1 MDSLTQ
7 VVLGSAVSYAVLGQK
22 LGRKSLLVGAAFGTL
37 PDLDVL
43 INFGGEVENFVYH
56 RSFSHS
62 LLIQLL
68 ASPLLAWLLLRM
80 NWAKTVSITRWSVGI
95 FLILSTHALLD
106 SFTVYG
112 TQLLWPLSTY
122 PFSSSSIFIIDPLYT
137 VPLLVSCFLLCF
149 TRMRPYASNINTTA
163 LVISSLYLAWG
174 LGAKWLIN
182 DKIDKAFAAHN
193 ITFTRFVSTPT
204 PLNTLLWRAVAV
216 TDQGHYEIYAS
227 MFDTPDDVDI
237 QFYPT
242 DNRLLAQLKDSNRV
256 KLLRGFTKG
265 LYGVYQQDK
274 QIIFSDLRMGL
285 EGYYTFS
292 FVIAEQHDQHFTLGS
307 YQKIRSQFPREKL
320 QLIWARI
327 TDPSVDLSIAAPNHF
342 GSQ

>member
-7 VVLGSAVSYAVLGQK
+7 VVLGSTVSYAVFGHR
-22 LGRKSLLVGAAFGTL
+22 LGRKALLVGAAFGTL

-43 INFGGEVENFVYH
+43 INFGGDIENFVYH

-62 LLIQLL
+62 LLVQLL

-122 PFSSSSIFIIDPLYT
+122 PFSTSSIFIIDPLYT
-137 VPLLVSCFLLCF
+137 VPLLVACVLLCF
-149 TRMRPYASNINTTA
+149 ARMRPYAAIINTTA
-163 LVISSLYLAWG
+163 LIISSLYLAWG
-174 LGAKWLIN
+174 LGAKALIN
-182 DKIDKAFAAHN
+182 DKIDNALAKHN
-193 ITFTRFVSTPT
+193 ITFTHFVSTPT
-204 PLNTLLWRAVAV
+204 PFNTLLWRAVAV
-216 TDQGHYEIYAS
+216 TNQGHYEIYAS
-227 MFDTPDDVDI
+227 IFDTPDDIDI

-242 DNRLLAQLKDSNRV
+242 DNTLLAQFKDTKRV
-256 KLLRGFTKG
+256 RLLQLFTKG

-274 QIIFSDLRMGL
+274 QVVLSDLRMGL

-320 QLIWARI
+320 QLIWSRI
-327 TDPSVDLSIAAPNHF
+327 TDPSVELSSVPPNYL